1 LALAEKGISIINN
14 LLILLNHDSSVPPYE
29 QISSQLRTL
38 IASTHLPPGRQLPSV
53 RQLAN
58 DLGVA
63 PNTIVR
69 AYNELERDGWIVTS
83 VRKGIKIADHP
94 PTFSEEER
102 QSRLASV
109 LNQVIVTAHQ
119 LGMSA
124 AEVHAAV
131 DRCWNQSLDEQ
142 K

>member
-1 LALAEKGISIINN
+1 MSD
-14 LLILLNHDSSVPPYE
+14 LLILLNHGSSVPPYE

-38 IASTHLPPGRQLPSV
+38 IASAHLLPGRQLPSV

-69 AYNELERDGWIVTS
+69 AYNELERDGWVVTS
-83 VRKGIKIADHP
+83 ARKGIRVADHP
-94 PTFSEEER
+94 PTFSEKER
-102 QSRLASV
+102 QSRLADA
-109 LNQVIVTAHQ
+109 LNQLLVTAHQ

-124 AEVHAAV
+124 AEVHAAI
-131 DRCWNQSLDEQ
+131 DRCWNQPLDRQE
-142 K
+142 

>member
-1 LALAEKGISIINN
+1 LALAERGICIISD
-14 LLILLNHDSSVPPYE
+14 LLILLNHGSSVPPYE

-38 IASTHLPPGRQLPSV
+38 IASAHLPPGRQLPSV

-69 AYNELERDGWIVTS
+69 AYNELERDGWVVTS
-83 VRKGIKIADHP
+83 ARKGIRVADHP

-102 QSRLASV
+102 QSRLAGA
-109 LNQVIVTAHQ
+109 LNQLLVTAHQ

-124 AEVHAAV
+124 AEVHAAI
-131 DRCWNQSLDEQ
+131 DRCWNQPLDVQE
-142 K
+142 

>member
-1 LALAEKGISIINN
+1 MALAERGICIIGD

-38 IASTHLPPGRQLPSV
+38 IASAHLPPGCQLPSV

-69 AYNELERDGWIVTS
+69 AYNELERDGWVVTS
-83 VRKGIKIADHP
+83 ARKGVRVTDHP

-102 QSRLASV
+102 QSRLTDA
-109 LNQVIVTAHQ
+109 LNQLLITAHQ

-124 AEVHAAV
+124 AEVHATI
-131 DRCWNQSLDEQ
+131 DRCWNQPLDVQE
-142 K
+142 

>member
-1 LALAEKGISIINN
+1 MRSD
-14 LLILLNHDSSVPPYE
+14 LLILLNHSSSVPPYE

-38 IASTHLPPGRQLPSV
+38 IASAHLPAGRQLPSV

-69 AYNELERDGWIVTS
+69 AYNELERDGWVVTS
-83 VRKGIKIADHP
+83 ARKGIRVADRP

-102 QSRLASV
+102 QSRLVSA
-109 LNQVIVTAHQ
+109 LNQLLVTAHQ

-124 AEVHAAV
+124 AEVHAAI
-131 DRCWNQSLDEQ
+131 DRCWNQPLDVLE
-142 K
+142 

>member
-1 LALAEKGISIINN
+1 MRSD
-14 LLILLNHDSSVPPYE
+14 LLILLNHGSSVPPYE

-38 IASTHLPPGRQLPSV
+38 IASVPLPPGRQLPSV

-69 AYNELERDGWIVTS
+69 AYNELERDGWVVTS
-83 VRKGIKIADHP
+83 ARKGIRVADHP

-102 QSRLASV
+102 QSRLAGA
-109 LNQVIVTAHQ
+109 LNQVLVTAHQ
-119 LGMSA
+119 LGMSV
-124 AEVHAAV
+124 AEVHAAI
-131 DRCWNQSLDEQ
+131 DRCWNHPLDVQE
-142 K
+142 

>member
-1 LALAEKGISIINN
+1 LALAEKGVGIISN
-14 LLILLNHDSSVPPYE
+14 LLILLNHGSSVPPYE

-38 IASTHLPPGRQLPSV
+38 IASAHLPPGRQLPSV

-69 AYNELERDGWIVTS
+69 AYNELERDGWVVTS
-83 VRKGIKIADHP
+83 ARKGIRVADHP
-94 PTFSEEER
+94 PMFSEEER
-102 QSRLASV
+102 QSRLASA
-109 LNQVIVTAHQ
+109 LNQLLVTAHQ

-124 AEVHAAV
+124 AEVHAAI
-131 DRCWNQSLDEQ
+131 DRCWNQPLDV
-142 K
+142 

>member
-1 LALAEKGISIINN
+1 LALAERRAGIISD
-14 LLILLNHDSSVPPYE
+14 LLILLNHGSSVPPYE

-38 IASTHLPPGRQLPSV
+38 IASAHLPPGRQLPSV

-69 AYNELERDGWIVTS
+69 AYNELERDGWVVTS
-83 VRKGIKIADHP
+83 ARKGIRVADHP

-102 QSRLASV
+102 QSRLASA
-109 LNQVIVTAHQ
+109 LNQLLVTAHQ
-119 LGMSA
+119 LGMSIE
-124 AEVHAAV
+124 EVHAEI
-131 DRCWNQSLDEQ
+131 DRCWGQEP
-142 K
+142 